1 MGRVVELDLKR
12 GTAGSARPSPTKA
25 ERTPKTRPGGAS
37 AKLTQR
43 QVNEISPPPSGKLRV
58 PDGEVH
64 GLFLRVTPSS
74 AKSYILRYTVDGRRG
89 EAAIGDARSITLV
102 AARAKAVAMLSE
114 LAVRKVDPVAA
125 KQAAIK
131 KEKAKKEQ
139 TFAALVARYQ
149 IDAARRKRENTLA
162 YETWLLD
169 KHVLPKIGQR
179 RYADLKRAEIIA
191 MVEKIGAS
199 GGHTTANRAHAIV
212 RQVLN
217 YALKRDLIEAN
228 PALAIERLFPEISR
242 DRVLNEDEIRKFWAF
257 LEAAR
262 ANAGAG
268 LAPGQEEGERPVNG
282 LSPPVATALQLC
294 LLTLQRAGEVVGARI
309 EEFSWTDKLWIVP
322 AERMKGKRA
331 HAVPLSDLALERFRD
346 AFDRSGG
353 AIAFPD
359 RTGKAPMEGKRL
371 TRAMARSCQLIPM
384 AHASPHDLRRTGRT
398 MMTSERVGVGYE
410 VAERVIAHLVG
421 SAVSRVYDRN
431 EYLREKRAALEAWA
445 AELTSIHSGVSGHRT
460 VLDPE

>member
-1 MGRVVELDLKR
+1 MGRVVEVEFKR
-12 GTAGSARPSPTKA
+12 GTADHSRPSQTKA
-25 ERTPKTRPGGAS
+25 ERAPKTRPGGGS
-37 AKLTQR
+37 NKLTQR
-43 QVNEISPPPSGKLRV
+43 LVNEISAPVSGKLRV
-58 PDGEVH
+58 PDGEVR

-74 AKSYILRYTVDGRRG
+74 AKSYILRYTVEGRRG

-102 AARAKAVAMLSE
+102 AARAKAVAMLSD
-114 LAVRKVDPVAA
+114 LAVRNVDPVAK

-131 KEKAKKEQ
+131 AEKAKKTE
-139 TFAALVARYQ
+139 TFAALVARYNV
-149 IDAARRKRENTLA
+149 DAARRKRPKTLA

-169 KHVLPKIGQR
+169 KHILPKIGQR

-191 MVEKIGAS
+191 MIEKVGS
-199 GGHTTANRAHAIV
+199 GGGQITANRAHAMV

-228 PALAIERLFPEISR
+228 PALAIDRLFPENSR
-242 DRVLNEDEIRKFWAF
+242 ERVLTPHEIRKLWAF

-262 ANAGAG
+262 ANAGVG
-268 LAPGQEEGERPVNG
+268 LAPGQKEGERPVNG
-282 LSPPVATALQLC
+282 LSWSAATALQLC
-294 LLTLQRAGEVVGARI
+294 LSTLQRAGEVVGARI
-309 EEFSWTDKLWIVP
+309 EEFSWIDRLWIVP

-331 HAVPLSDLALERFRD
+331 HAVPLSDLAMERFRE

-359 RTGKAPMEGKRL
+359 RSGQAPLEGKRL
-371 TRAMARSCQLIPM
+371 TRAMARSCKLIGIE
-384 AHASPHDLRRTGRT
+384 HASPHDLRRTGRT
-398 MMTSERVGVGYE
+398 MLTSERVGVGYE

-431 EYLREKRAALEAWA
+431 EYLREKRAALDALA
-445 AELTSIHSGVSGHRT
+445 VELARIVGES
-460 VLDPE
+460 